1 MLFTLK
7 KLISAF
13 LMPLS
18 IGLTLFIIGLFY
30 LLIQKQNRANFFII
44 IAFLWTALIAYSP
57 FSNAMIQPLENKYP
71 SYLKVDKS
79 INYVLVLGSG
89 HINNENLSDVS
100 QLSKTALMRL
110 SEGIRIYKELDDAK
124 LILSGYK
131 DDQKLSNAQMMKNVA
146 LKFGV
151 NEENI
156 ILHEKAKDTKEESS
170 YTKET
175 LEKEPFILVTSAAHM
190 PRAMKIFEANWLNP
204 IAAPTDYLSKN
215 EGSYL
220 SVPKASN
227 LKKTE
232 SAMHEY
238 LGIIWH
244 TITEKTKFLTD

>member
-7 KLISAF
+7 KLISAL

-30 LLIQKQNRANFFII
+30 LLIQKQKKANFFMVV
-44 IAFLWTALIAYSP
+44 AFLWTALIAYSP
-57 FSNAMIQPLENKYP
+57 FSNNLVKSLENQYP
-71 SYLKVDKS
+71 SYLKIDKS

-89 HINNENLSDVS
+89 HVNNEKLSDVS

-110 SEGIRIYKELDDAK
+110 SEGIRIYKELDNAK

-131 DDQKLSNAQMMKNVA
+131 GDEKLSNAQMMKNVA
-146 LKFGV
+146 RELGIK
-151 NEENI
+151 EENI
-156 ILHEKAKDTKEESS
+156 ILHEEAKDTKEESD

-175 LEKEPFILVTSAAHM
+175 LSKEPFILVTSAAHM
-190 PRAMKIFEANWLNP
+190 PRAMKVFEDNWLNP
-204 IAAPTDYLSKN
+204 IAAPTDYLVKT
-215 EGSYL
+215 EARIF

-238 LGIIWH
+238 IGILWH
-244 TITEKTKFLTD
+244 TITEKIKFLTD

>member
-7 KLISAF
+7 KLISAL

-30 LLIQKQNRANFFII
+30 LLIQKQRKANFFMV

-57 FSNAMIQPLENKYP
+57 FSNNLVKSLENQYP
-71 SYLKVDKS
+71 SYLKIDKS

-89 HINNENLSDVS
+89 HVNNEKLSDVS
-100 QLSKTALMRL
+100 QLSKTALIRL
-110 SEGIRIYKELDDAK
+110 TEGIRIYKELDNAK

-131 DDQKLSNAQMMKNVA
+131 GDEKLSNAQMMKNVA
-146 LKFGV
+146 RELGIK
-151 NEENI
+151 EENI
-156 ILHEKAKDTKEESS
+156 ILHEEAKDTKEESE
-170 YTKET
+170 YTKKT
-175 LEKEPFILVTSAAHM
+175 LMKEPFILVTSASHM

-204 IAAPTDYLSKN
+204 IAAPTDYLAKT
-215 EGSYL
+215 EGKIF

-238 LGIIWH
+238 IGILWH
-244 TITEKTKFLTD
+244 TITEKIKFLTD

>member
-7 KLISAF
+7 KIISAL

-18 IGLTLFIIGLFY
+18 IGLTLFVIGLFY
-30 LLIQKQNRANFFII
+30 LLIQKQRKANFFMI

-57 FSNAMIQPLENKYP
+57 FSNTLVKSLENQYP
-71 SYLKVDKS
+71 SYLKIDKS

-110 SEGIRIYKELDDAK
+110 TEGIRIYKELNNAK

-131 DDQKLSNAQMMKNVA
+131 GDEKLSNAQMMKNVA
-146 LKFGV
+146 IKLGLK
-151 NEENI
+151 EESI
-156 ILHEKAKDTKEESS
+156 ILHEEAKDTKEESE
-170 YTKET
+170 YTKKT
-175 LEKEPFILVTSAAHM
+175 LKKEPFILVTSASHM
-190 PRAMKIFEANWLNP
+190 PRAMKIFEDNWLNP
-204 IAAPTDYLSKN
+204 IAAPTDYLAKE
-215 EGSYL
+215 EGKIF

-238 LGIIWH
+238 IGILWH
-244 TITEKTKFLTD
+244 SITEKVKFLID